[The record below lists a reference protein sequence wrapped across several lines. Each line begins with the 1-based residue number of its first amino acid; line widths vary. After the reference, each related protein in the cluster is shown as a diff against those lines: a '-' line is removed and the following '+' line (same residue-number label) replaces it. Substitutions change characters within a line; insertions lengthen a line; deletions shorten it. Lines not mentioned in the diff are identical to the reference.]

1 MGMKSKS
8 TANRRQ
14 FRIGSYSASFVKLAD
29 LSYWE
34 IYGPKKK
41 IVGFAASK
49 EDVIEKVKQF
59 ELEKSVSNEKES
71 HSPSGRR
78 NYR

>member
-8 TANRRQ
+8 TVTRQ
-14 FRIGSYSASFVKLAD
+14 HFRIGSYSASFVKLTN

-34 IYGPKKK
+34 IYGPEKK
-41 IVGFAASK
+41 IVGFAATK
-49 EDVIEKVKQF
+49 QDVLAKVKQF
-59 ELEKSVSNEKES
+59 EIEKSGPNSEELL
-71 HSPSGRR
+71 SPSMQR